1 MRHQRIIELLA
12 QREFV
17 TTTDIRQ
24 VTGASL
30 ATTQR
35 DLTALARSGALTR
48 LHGGATPAAPHGET
62 RLLAA
67 YLARGRHALDR
78 HDLSGVEH
86 ALQQAL
92 EACARIRRAAPRPR
106 RSAVTQVA
114 GEPPVLHRQPPAQRQ
129 CPDRD
134 QVD

>member
-1 MRHQRIIELLA
+1 MLPSVRHQRIIELLA

-17 TTTDIRQ
+17 TITDIRQ
-24 VTGASL
+24 ATGASL

-35 DLTALARSGALTR
+35 DLATLARSGALTR
-48 LHGGATPAAPHGET
+48 LHGGATRPPAPHGET

-78 HDLSGVEH
+78 HDLNGVEL

-92 EACARIRRAAPRPR
+92 EACHRLRRAG
-106 RSAVTQVA
+106 T
-114 GEPPVLHRQPPAQRQ
+114 G
-129 CPDRD
+129 
-134 QVD
+134 